1 MHSLDLVWNWIKPV
15 GYTKLFYISTWYLQ
29 LFLYA
34 NTIPSLSELYLFWP
48 QQNKYS
54 PHCSGPLFYKG
65 WYHFFY
71 QYNPNAAVWG
81 DIVWGHAVSKDLIH
95 WVHLP
100 LAMVAD
106 QWYDA
111 NGVWTGSATF
121 LEDGSIVMLYT
132 GSTDKSVQVC
142 NTQIVFRVYIHV

>member
-1 MHSLDLVWNWIKPV
+1 M
-15 GYTKLFYISTWYLQ
+15 
-29 LFLYA
+29 
-34 NTIPSLSELYLFWP
+34 
-48 QQNKYS
+48 
-54 PHCSGPLFYKG
+54 FYKG

-100 LAMVAD
+100 IAMVAD

-121 LEDGSIVMLYT
+121 LDDGSLAMLYT

-142 NTQIVFRVYIHV
+142 TLERF